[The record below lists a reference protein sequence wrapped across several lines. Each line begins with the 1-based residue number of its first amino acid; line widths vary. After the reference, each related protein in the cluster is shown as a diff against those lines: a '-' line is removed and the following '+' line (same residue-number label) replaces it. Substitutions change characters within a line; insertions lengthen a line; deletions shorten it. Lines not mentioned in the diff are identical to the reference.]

1 MLTLATHSQPFYH
14 LLVIEDRKAK
24 RIVSLEKY
32 VYSLGRHLSNAII
45 IDDHQVSRHHATLLR
60 LIDETD
66 GHFYKIIDGSL
77 EGTKSRNGVFV
88 NGRPCLSHP
97 LKHGDLIEFGSR
109 AKAFYLVV
117 SQELA
122 FNLVQ
127 LGQTAPI
134 DDYASE
140 KEFKITLTSE
150 EDKLHRQEDLVRLAS
165 FPELSPNPIIE
176 IDWEG
181 NIIYLNPL
189 ASTKFAEIYQTKLK
203 HPLIAGL
210 LDHSLHQQGNL
221 FVREVE
227 VGQEVFEQHIHYLPD
242 SRIIRSYLFNV
253 TEYRQAEAARRES
266 EQRFRNAFASAAIG
280 MCLVS
285 PKGKFLFVNSSVCQI
300 LGYSESELLNLT
312 CQEITHPD
320 DRELDESYVQQL
332 LAGEIDHYHL
342 EKRYFDQPGNVIWA
356 KLSVSLV
363 RDADAKPLYLISQ
376 IQNITEHKQGQQLPK
391 LNEQLMRSNAEL
403 AQFADT
409 ASHEL
414 REPLRKIKSYSERLG
429 ETEDQDQ
436 YRTAI
441 VDEVTRMQN
450 LVCDLS
456 VYSQA
461 IATELVVEPTDLN
474 TVLEQVLHSLESLIE
489 KNNAQIIAQPLPTVM
504 AHRSQMTQL
513 FHNLIHNSLKF
524 RSYAAPV
531 IEVSAQQQEEQWLI
545 SVTDNGIGINSKY
558 AGRVF
563 EIFQRLHSRN
573 QYEGTGIGL
582 SVCQKIVERYGGK
595 IWLESERGT
604 GTTFYFTLNLKT
616 S

>member
-14 LLVIEDRKAK
+14 LVVIEDRKAK

-60 LIDETD
+60 LTDEID

-77 EGTKSRNGVFV
+77 EGSKSTNGVFV

-134 DDYASE
+134 EDYASE

-150 EDKLHRQEDLVRLAS
+150 EDEQYRQADLVRLAS

-181 NIIYLNPL
+181 NIIYLNPI
-189 ASTKFAEIYQTKLK
+189 ASTKFAEIYQTKE
-203 HPLIAGL
+203 HPLLAGL
-210 LDHSLHQQGNL
+210 LNRSPQQQGNL
-221 FVREVE
+221 FVREVK
-227 VGQEVFEQHIHYLPD
+227 VGQEAFEQHVHYLSD
-242 SRIIRSYLFNV
+242 SRIIRSYLFDV

-266 EQRFRNAFASAAIG
+266 EQRFRNAFEFAAIG
-280 MCLVS
+280 ICLVS
-285 PKGKFLFVNSSVCQI
+285 PEGKFLLVNSSVCQI
-300 LGYSESELLNLT
+300 LGYSKSELLNLT
-312 CQEITHPD
+312 DQDITHPD

-342 EKRYFDQPGNVIWA
+342 EKRYFHQQGNVIWA

-363 RDADAKPLYLISQ
+363 RDEEAKPLYAISQ
-376 IQNITEHKQGQQLPK
+376 IQNITEQKQTQQQLLQ
-391 LNEQLMRSNAEL
+391 LNEQLIQFNSEL
-403 AQFADT
+403 KQFADT
-409 ASHEL
+409 SSHEL
-414 REPLRKIKSYSERLG
+414 REPLRKIKSYIERLG
-429 ETEDQDQ
+429 ETGADE
-436 YRTAI
+436 YLAAT
-441 VDEVTRMQN
+441 VNEVTKMQN
-450 LVCDLS
+450 LVGDLS

-474 TVLEQVLHSLESLIE
+474 AVLEQVLHALESLIHE
-489 KNNAQIIAQPLPTVM
+489 NNAQILAQPLPTVM

-513 FHNLIHNSLKF
+513 LHNLIHNSLKF
-524 RSYAAPV
+524 RSYADPV
-531 IEVSAQQQEEQWLI
+531 IEVSARRQEEQWLI
-545 SVTDNGIGINSKY
+545 GIKDNGIGIDSKY

-563 EIFQRLHSRN
+563 EIFQRLHSRS

-582 SVCQKIVERYGGK
+582 SVCQKIVERHGGK
-595 IWLESERGT
+595 IWLESERGK
-604 GTTFYFTLNLKT
+604 GTTFYFTLNDPY
-616 S
+616 SS